1 MYRAF
6 RYRFYPTLSQEV
18 LLRKTMGCSRF
29 VYNHFLALRI
39 KEWTTNQKSVSY
51 YDTCSL
57 LTELKK
63 EEDTKWLSDVSAV
76 ALQQS
81 LQNLQ
86 EAYNNF
92 FKGLKKKQRVG
103 FPRFKKKSNRNSIR
117 LTKGAFRYKNNQ
129 VFIPKS
135 KTPLNIRWSR
145 QLSSEDINS
154 ITISLTPSGK
164 WFISILVEDLNDY
177 TLPLCDKVLGI
188 DLGIETFA
196 TLSTGEKVKMP
207 DLNPHYNKLKKLQRK
222 HSKKKGTHNK
232 NKARIKVARQYEKI
246 SNIRQDFHHKLST
259 RIIHENQVIVLE
271 DLNVFGMV
279 RNRKLARSISQQGW
293 SQFVTFLKYKSDLY
307 GREIIQVDR
316 FYPSSKTCSSCGT
329 IQQSLSLHIREWT
342 CDACGTTHDRDINAA
357 KNLKALGT
365 SASAFGEDIR
375 PTCRQSSVKKETA
388 ILWCC
393 GSSKKSSR
401 RSKEYFETCRKT

>member
-6 RYRFYPTLSQEV
+6 RYRFYPTPSQEL

-51 YDTCSL
+51 NETSSL
-57 LTELKK
+57 LTQLKK
-63 EEDTKWLSDVSAV
+63 EEETSWLNEVSSV

-92 FKGLKKKQRVG
+92 FKGLKKKQKVG
-103 FPRFKKKSNRNSIR
+103 FPRFKKKSNKNSIT
-117 LTKGAFRYKNNQ
+117 LTKAGFSYKNGEI
-129 VFIPKS
+129 FIAKS
-135 KTPLNIRWSR
+135 RKKLNIRWSR
-145 QLSSEDINS
+145 QLPSEDISS

-164 WFISILVEDLNDY
+164 WFISILVEDTNDY

-207 DLNPHYNKLKKLQRK
+207 DLKPHYKKLKKLQKK
-222 HSKKKGTHNK
+222 HSKKKGVKNK
-232 NKARIKVARQYEKI
+232 EKARIRVARQYERI
-246 SNIRQDFHHKLST
+246 SNIREDFHHKLST
-259 RIIHENQVIVLE
+259 RIINENQVIVLE
-271 DLNVFGMV
+271 DLNVSGMV
-279 RNRKLARSISQQGW
+279 RNRKLARAISQQGW
-293 SQFVTFLKYKSDLY
+293 YQFITFLKYKGDLY
-307 GREIIQVDR
+307 DREVIQVDR

-329 IQQSLSLHIREWT
+329 IQSSLPLHIREWT

-357 KNLKALGT
+357 KNLMALGT
-365 SASAFGEDIR
+365 SASAFGGDIR
-375 PTCRQSSVKKETA
+375 PACGRTPLKKESA
-388 ILWCC
+388 MSLA
-393 GSSKKSSR
+393 SR
-401 RSKEYFETCRKT
+401 

>member
-6 RYRFYPTLSQEV
+6 RYRFYPTPSQEV
-18 LLRKTMGCSRF
+18 LLRKTMGCCRF

-39 KEWTTNQKSVSY
+39 KEWTANQKSVSY
-51 YDTCSL
+51 TETSAL
-57 LTELKK
+57 LTSLKK
-63 EEDTKWLSDVSAV
+63 EEETKWLSEVSSV
-76 ALQQS
+76 SLQQS

-117 LTKGAFRYKNNQ
+117 LTKGAFKYRNNQ
-129 VFIPKS
+129 IFMPKS
-135 KTPLNIRWSR
+135 KIPLNIRWSR
-145 QLSSEDINS
+145 QLPSEDISS

-164 WFISILVEDLNDY
+164 WFISILVEDTNDY

-207 DLNPHYNKLKKLQRK
+207 DLKPEYGKLKKLQKK
-222 HSKKKGTHNK
+222 HSRKRGKSNK
-232 NKARIKVARQYEKI
+232 EKARIRVARQYERI
-246 SNIRQDFHHKLST
+246 SNIREDFHHKLST
-259 RIIHENQVIVLE
+259 RVISENQVIVLE
-271 DLNVFGMV
+271 DLNVSGMV
-279 RNRKLARSISQQGW
+279 RNRKLARAISQQGW
-293 SQFVTFLKYKSDLY
+293 SQFISFLKYKASMY
-307 GREIIQVDR
+307 GREILQVDR

-329 IQQSLSLHIREWT
+329 IQSSLPLNIREWT

-357 KNLKALGT
+357 RNLMAVGT
-365 SASAFGEDIR
+365 TASAFGENVR
-375 PTCRQSSVKKETA
+375 PVSGNSQ
-388 ILWCC
+388 
-393 GSSKKSSR
+393 
-401 RSKEYFETCRKT
+401 

>member
-1 MYRAF
+1 
-6 RYRFYPTLSQEV
+6 
-18 LLRKTMGCSRF
+18 MGCSRF

-51 YDTCSL
+51 NETSNL
-57 LTELKK
+57 LTLLKK
-63 EEDTKWLSDVSAV
+63 EEETKWLSDVSSV

-92 FKGLKKKQRVG
+92 FKGLKKKQKVG

-117 LTKGAFRYKNNQ
+117 LTKGAFKYRDNQ

-145 QLSSEDINS
+145 QLPANDISSIS
-154 ITISLTPSGK
+154 ISLAPSGK
-164 WFISILVEDLNDY
+164 WFISILVFDETNY

-207 DLNPHYNKLKKLQRK
+207 DLKPHYNRLKKLQRK
-222 HSKKKGTHNK
+222 HAKKKGKSNK
-232 NKARIKVARQYEKI
+232 EKARVKVARQYEKI

-259 RIIHENQVIVLE
+259 RIINENQVIVLE
-271 DLNVFGMV
+271 DLNVSGMV
-279 RNRKLARSISQQGW
+279 RNRKLARAISQQGW
-293 SQFVTFLKYKSDLY
+293 SQFVTFLKYKGNFY

-329 IQQSLSLHIREWT
+329 IQQDLPLNIREWT
-342 CDACGTTHDRDINAA
+342 CDTCGTTHDRDINAA
-357 KNLKALGT
+357 KNLMALGT
-365 SASAFGEDIR
+365 SVTAFGGDGR
-375 PTCRQSSVKKETA
+375 PACGQTPVKKETA
-388 ILWCC
+388 IL
-393 GSSKKSSR
+393 
-401 RSKEYFETCRKT
+401 